1 MQEKKVKPGKHPNS
15 LKNLKLGGNKL
26 RYEQP
31 KKRRCISLTDE
42 GWDKCRQLIK
52 QNFDLSVSE
61 FMEQLGRGEIDL
73 EVLQKAMSESR
84 SATTK

>member
-31 KKRRCISLTDE
+31 KKRRSISLTDE
-42 GWDKCRQLIK
+42 GWDKCRQLTK
-52 QNFDLSVSE
+52 ENFGLSVSE

-73 EVLQKAMSESR
+73 EVLKKAMSKPN
-84 SATTK
+84 SATAK

>member
-1 MQEKKVKPGKHPNS
+1 MKEKKVKPGKHPNS

-42 GWDKCRQLIK
+42 GWDKCRELIK
-52 QNFDLSVSE
+52 QNFGLSVSE
-61 FMEQLGRGEIDL
+61 FMEKLGRGDLDL
-73 EVLQKAMSESR
+73 EALQKAMQRVAGS
-84 SATTK
+84 